1 MKKENQPVN
10 QISRITAAKNKG
22 QQVEIKPKG
31 AQIDTVETGDR
42 SDKNRVVTNGD
53 LPDHKHVAG
62 LVDGEGKIKIRNV
75 KKSENERGY
84 E

>member
-1 MKKENQPVN
+1 VKKDNQPVN
-10 QISRITAAKNKG
+10 QMGWVPSTEKKG